1 MDGFSIDE
9 LALQLSDLE
18 LAVLLCLAAHEHCLL
33 ETTKDSIHDVA
44 KELALV
50 RSPSPCTP

>member
-1 MDGFSIDE
+1 MDDSGVHE

-18 LAVLLCLAAHEHCLL
+18 VAVLLCLASHEHCLV
-33 ETTKDSIHDVA
+33 ETTQDNIDDVA

-50 RSPSPCTP
+50 CRHLPI